1 MSGVATR
8 ITANQTVNEILQQ
21 YPQTLPVFNEF
32 GIDSCCGGGLP
43 LDVATERD
51 GVDLGLLLMRLNA
64 AVDKS

>member
-1 MSGVATR
+1 MSGLMTR
-8 ITANQTVNEILQQ
+8 ITANQTVNEIVRL
-21 YPQTLPVFNEF
+21 YPETLPVFNEF
-32 GIDSCCGGGLP
+32 GIDSCCGGGLT